1 MRLAWVAWLAVAAC
15 GSEDGSIL
23 TIRAPEGPDAVAR
36 LEIVLAA
43 DGRVDTVD
51 DQRKAPRDFA
61 GVEAVRYY
69 RQRATAG
76 VIEAVGRADGF
87 TLRIEP
93 NIAMVPEQTFVP
105 FLVAYDAD
113 GGVIGVGAV
122 LDEDREPASITIEG
136 GAARKYFV
144 DMVPLAPMDPALGMG
159 DRESMRVLCGAWTSG
174 IAWRPAATQLRLLL
188 ADREAGATDASERAL
203 DLDCDGHA
211 ADESDCD
218 DLRSVFHAG
227 RQEACDGMDQNCD
240 GARTTVQACTDVTC
254 AAGGVQLCDD
264 RTGEPIG
271 GCQQNA
277 SCACSGGG
285 PCAYCAL
292 SYKPTTNPA
301 KQTPCAPA
309 SGKLKFP
316 ACIEGAACT
325 IDVLSA
331 TPPWTAYLSNNPTM
345 GFTTRI
351 TVMTGD
357 AYIELKSGDVTGQA
371 GDSVGTL
378 HLMVTQGGQSR
389 LVSVDIQLFENTPCT
404 TIPGSSL
411 YAMSC
416 GP

>member
-1 MRLAWVAWLAVAAC
+1 MRLAWLALLAVAAC
-15 GSEDGSIL
+15 GSEDGTIL
-23 TIRAPEGPDAVAR
+23 AIRAPEGPDGVAR

-43 DGRVDTVD
+43 DGRVDAVD

-76 VIEAVGRADGF
+76 VIEGVGRADGF

-93 NIAMVPEQTFVP
+93 DLAMVPDQTFVP

-113 GGVIGVGAV
+113 GDVIGVGAV
-122 LDEDREPASITIEG
+122 LGEQREPASITIEG
-136 GAARKYFV
+136 SAMRKYFV
-144 DMVPLAPMDPALGMG
+144 DMVPLAAMDPALGMG
-159 DRESMRVLCGAWTSG
+159 DRQSMRVDCDDWTSG

-188 ADREAGATDASERAL
+188 AEPGSSDASVRAL

-218 DLRSVFHAG
+218 DLRAFFHAG
-227 RQEACDGMDQNCD
+227 RQDACDGMDQNCD
-240 GARTTVQACTDVTC
+240 GARTTVQACANANC
-254 AAGGVQLCDD
+254 ATGGVQLCDD

-271 GCQQNA
+271 ACQQTA
-277 SCACSGGG
+277 SCACTGGG

-292 SYKPTTNPA
+292 AYKPTSNPA
-301 KQTPCAPA
+301 TQTPCAPA
-309 SGKLKFP
+309 SGKMKFP
-316 ACIEGAACT
+316 ACIEGAPCT

-357 AYIELKSGDVTGQA
+357 AYIELKSGNVIGQA

-378 HLMVTQGGQSR
+378 HLMVTQGGATR
-389 LVSVDIQLFENTPCT
+389 LVSVDLQLQEDAQCT
-404 TIPGSSL
+404 AISGSSL